1 MSRAR
6 LAIAIGVIVVFVVV
20 GGVIILANQHHG
32 GRNLTFNVTVSGAK
46 SMSVAP
52 CWPATCT
59 SDTFS
64 ATQNDN
70 VTINITSDTTGEVHL
85 HVYDI
90 AFNTIAGQTASHTF
104 KAVNTCDCII
114 EWESTSTSL
123 GALLVNP

>member
-1 MSRAR
+1 VSRAR
-6 LAIAIGVIVVFVVV
+6 VAVVV
-20 GGVIILANQHHG
+20 GVLVVFAVVGGFIIRANQHQAG
-32 GRNLTFNVTVSGAK
+32 QNLTFNVTVTGAK

-59 SDTFS
+59 SDTLS

-90 AFNTIAGQTASHTF
+90 AFNTIAGQTVSHTF

-123 GALLVNP
+123 GALLVSP

>member
-20 GGVIILANQHHG
+20 GGVIILASQHHG
-32 GRNLTFNVTVSGAK
+32 GRNLTFNVTVTGAK

-52 CWPATCT
+52 CWPAACT

-90 AFNTIAGQTASHTF
+90 AFNTIAGQTVSHTF

>member
-6 LAIAIGVIVVFVVV
+6 LAVAIGVVALFFAV
-20 GGVIILANQHHG
+20 GGVILLVNQNQG
-32 GRNLTFNVTVSGAK
+32 GRNLTFNVTVTGGK

-52 CWPATCT
+52 CYPATCT
-59 SDTFS
+59 SDTMS

-90 AFNTIAGQTASHTF
+90 AFNTVAGQTVSHTF
-104 KAVNTCDCII
+104 KAGTTCDCTI
-114 EWESTSTSL
+114 EWESTSTPL
-123 GALLVNP
+123 GALLVSP

>member
-32 GRNLTFNVTVSGAK
+32 GRNLTFNVTVTGAK

-52 CWPATCT
+52 CYPAACT
-59 SDTFS
+59 SDTIS

-70 VTINITSDTTGEVHL
+70 VTINLTSDTTGEVHL

-90 AFNTIAGQTASHTF
+90 VFNTIAGQTVSHTF

>member
-1 MSRAR
+1 VSRAR
-6 LAIAIGVIVVFVVV
+6 VAVVV
-20 GGVIILANQHHG
+20 GVLVVFAAVGGAIILANQNHD
-32 GRNLTFNVTVSGAK
+32 GRNLTYNVTVTGAR

-59 SDTFS
+59 SDTLS

-85 HVYDI
+85 HVYEI
-90 AFNTIAGQTASHTF
+90 AFKTIAGQTVSHTF

-114 EWESTSTSL
+114 EWESTGTSL
-123 GALLVNP
+123 GALLVSP

>member
-6 LAIAIGVIVVFVVV
+6 LAIAIGVIALFLVV
-20 GGVIILANQHHG
+20 GGVILLVNQNHG
-32 GRNLTFNVTVSGAK
+32 GRNLTFNVTVTGGK

-52 CWPATCT
+52 CFPATCT
-59 SDTFS
+59 SDTMS

-85 HVYDI
+85 HGYDI
-90 AFNTIAGQTASHTF
+90 AFNTIAGQTVSHTF
-104 KAVNTCDCII
+104 KAVTTCDCII